1 MIAKIIEIEKDNDF
15 KHLIIITDGCVSEED
30 IKNAD
35 IEMNKIKNNFEYVT
49 IFILGNGD
57 LSIGAPFCR
66 NTPNKTYFKEKL
78 DSDFKEL
85 ITLNK
90 EDIKTLEEID
100 KFDNYNDFMNNYV
113 RIFNAVKA
121 KCIGTKENKELET
134 KLESIISRIKDKK
147 NIDNFELFTKKT
159 NSLISMTKGSLLN
172 TFTLEKISAAISNYE
187 Q

>member
-1 MIAKIIEIEKDNDF
+1 
-15 KHLIIITDGCVSEED
+15 
-30 IKNAD
+30 
-35 IEMNKIKNNFEYVT
+35 MNRIKNNFEYVT
-49 IFILGNGD
+49 VFILGNGD

-66 NTPNKTYFKEKL
+66 NTPNKTYFKPKIG
-78 DSDFKEL
+78 SDFKEL

-90 EDIKTLEEID
+90 EDIKTFEEIE

-121 KCIGTKENKELET
+121 KCIGIKGNKDLET
-134 KLESIISRIKDKK
+134 KLESIINKIKNQNK
-147 NIDNFELFTKKT
+147 IDNTELFNQKT
-159 NSLISMTKGSLLN
+159 NLLLAMSKGSLQN